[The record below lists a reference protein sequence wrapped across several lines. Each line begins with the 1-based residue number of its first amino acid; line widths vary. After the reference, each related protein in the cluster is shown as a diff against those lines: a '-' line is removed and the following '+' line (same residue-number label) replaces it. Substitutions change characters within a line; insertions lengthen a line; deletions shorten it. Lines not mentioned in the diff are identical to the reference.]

1 MCTCVPAT
9 NNVKKK
15 KSGFCMIILLDNL
28 SDFFLFNSLRRPLE
42 AQAHTGRESAR
53 VDFGT
58 LSLLVSPLN
67 LCPLF

>member
-28 SDFFLFNSLRRPLE
+28 SDFFLFDSLRRPLRPRLTLE
-42 AQAHTGRESAR
+42 EKAPGLTLELGLC
-53 VDFGT
+53 
-58 LSLLVSPLN
+58 LSLP
-67 LCPLF
+67 